1 MMLRCSARI
10 FLVLGCVVALFLLH
24 LLWPIDAAQ
33 LAKADVKLLD
43 TFIARN
49 IGPAN
54 MSGRVVAIAGVESDP
69 RIVYVAAAS
78 GGLWKT
84 IDSGET
90 WAPIFDNQTSV
101 CIGDVAVSQ
110 SNPNVVW

>member
-1 MMLRCSARI
+1 MMTRNSARN
-10 FLVLGCVVALFLLH
+10 LMVLGCVLALSLLH
-24 LLWPIDAAQ
+24 LLWPSQASQPVTQAT
-33 LAKADVKLLD
+33 KLLD

-54 MSGRVVAIAGVESDP
+54 MSGRIVAIAGVDSDP

-101 CIGDVAVSQ
+101 CIGDV
-110 SNPNVVW
+110 